1 MGQPGNWTIS
11 TQFPVL
17 VEIIRRMQFPV
28 LLMLEIFISTNQ
40 LFQGGN
46 AGYKGEDMNLHD
58 ISINSLLRRK
68 VRMFFLVFGL
78 LISISTV
85 ITLLTI
91 SEAMNEDIATKL
103 DEYGANIL
111 IVPKTNDLSLSYGG
125 MSISG
130 VAFNVNELH
139 EQDIQKIKSIKNN
152 ENLSIIAPK
161 LLSIGEVLKNKILVL
176 GVNFDKELRLKKWW
190 SIIGDAPTIAN
201 EVLVG
206 IDVKQKFNIG
216 LNQEININN
225 EKFRVS
231 GILEET
237 GSQDD
242 GIIFMDLNQ
251 TQMLFNKPS
260 SISLIE
266 IAALCYDCPIE
277 EIVAQTSGKLP
288 NAKVTAIRQTV
299 QSKMETIGHFQK
311 FSFGISVVVLL
322 VGAII
327 VFSTMT
333 ASVNERTREI
343 GIFRAIGFG
352 QKHVLRIILFEAII
366 VSLLAGLLGYFAGI
380 VISIYI
386 SSLMEMTVTLVYLN
400 WTLIGIAILLSAL
413 VGISGG
419 IYPAWRASRL
429 EPTVALRTI

>member
-1 MGQPGNWTIS
+1 M
-11 TQFPVL
+11 
-17 VEIIRRMQFPV
+17 
-28 LLMLEIFISTNQ
+28 NQ
-40 LFQGGN
+40 WCPGGN
-46 AGYKGEDMNLHD
+46 AAYRGDRMKIHD

-85 ITLLTI
+85 ITLLTL

-111 IVPKTNDLSLSYGG
+111 IVPKSDDLSLSYGG
-125 MSISG
+125 MSVSG

-139 EQDIQKIKSIKNN
+139 EQDIQKIKTIKNS

-161 LLSIGEVLKNKILVL
+161 LLSIGEVAKNKILVL

-190 SIIGDAPTIAN
+190 SIIGEEPTKAD

-206 IDVKQKFNIG
+206 IDVKQKLNIG
-216 LNQEININN
+216 LNQEIIIND

-231 GILEET
+231 GILEAT

-242 GIIFMDLNQ
+242 GIIFVDLNRAQ
-251 TQMLFNKPS
+251 QLFNKPS

-266 IAALCYDCPIE
+266 VAALCYDCPIE
-277 EIVAQTSGKLP
+277 DIVAQTSGKLP

-311 FSFGISVVVLL
+311 FSLGISIVVLL

-352 QKHVLRIILFEAII
+352 QKHVLKIILFEAII

-380 VISIYI
+380 LSSIYI
-386 SSLMEMTVTLVYLN
+386 SALMEITVTLVYMN
-400 WTLIGIAILLSAL
+400 WTMIGIELLLSTL
-413 VGISGG
+413 VGLSGG

>member
-1 MGQPGNWTIS
+1 
-11 TQFPVL
+11 
-17 VEIIRRMQFPV
+17 
-28 LLMLEIFISTNQ
+28 
-40 LFQGGN
+40 
-46 AGYKGEDMNLHD
+46 MNIHD

-85 ITLLTI
+85 VSLLTI

-111 IVPKTNDLSLSYGG
+111 IVPKSDDLSLSYGG
-125 MSISG
+125 MSVSG

-139 EQDIQKIKSIKNN
+139 EQDIQKIKTIKNS

-161 LLSIGEVLKNKILVL
+161 LLSVGEVVKNKILVL

-190 SIIGDAPTIAN
+190 SIIGEDPTKAN
-201 EVLVG
+201 EVLIG
-206 IDVKQKFNIG
+206 IDVKQKLNIG
-216 LNQEININN
+216 LNQDIIIND

-242 GIIFMDLNQ
+242 GIIFVDLNRAQ
-251 TQMLFNKPS
+251 QLFNKPS

-266 IAALCYDCPIE
+266 VAALCYDCPIE
-277 EIVAQTSGKLP
+277 DIVAQMSGKLP

-299 QSKMETIGHFQK
+299 QSKMEAIGHFQK
-311 FSFGISVVVLL
+311 FSFSISVVVLL
-322 VGAII
+322 VGVII

-343 GIFRAIGFG
+343 GIFRAFGFG

-366 VSLLAGLLGYFAGI
+366 VSLMAWVLGYIAGI

-386 SSLMEMTVTLVYLN
+386 SSLMEMTVTPVYLN
-400 WTLIGIAILLSAL
+400 WTMIGIAVLISTLI
-413 VGISGG
+413 GISGG
-419 IYPAWRASRL
+419 IYPAWKASRL